1 MSVLGPRFSCDD
13 ASRREVSDG
22 RVERPEAVPHRRPRR
37 LRANA
42 CVREYELFQR
52 SNPMPPATPAN
63 AATPGAT
70 TATTPLVVLATAPT
84 PLPPLT
90 TTPLALLAAA
100 RTRRFRLVIGPPDF
114 LRDPP
119 GLLFF
124 VARPALEAFTPLLR
138 AEMLRERP
146 VVEPTLRLLPRVP
159 FFPLRFT
166 FVCAICPPPK

>member
-1 MSVLGPRFSCDD
+1 
-13 ASRREVSDG
+13 
-22 RVERPEAVPHRRPRR
+22 
-37 LRANA
+37 
-42 CVREYELFQR
+42 LFQR

-166 FVCAICPPPK
+166 FVCAICPPQNEMPLVRNTPKSQPG